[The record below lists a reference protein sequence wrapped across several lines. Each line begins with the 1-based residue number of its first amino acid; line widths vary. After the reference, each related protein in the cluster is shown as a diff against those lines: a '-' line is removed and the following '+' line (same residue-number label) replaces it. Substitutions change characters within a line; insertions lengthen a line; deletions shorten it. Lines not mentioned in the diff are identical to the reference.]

1 IHIWMGRLDEAEAS
15 ARRLIA
21 LHDEHLRRCGRRLPI
36 AAFGYA
42 RLSEVLLQRN
52 QLPQALAAAQES
64 RALAEPWQQMDAL
77 FESYTHLARAFHAGG
92 DAASAL
98 ALLHRLEYLIRD
110 RSLWLTSM
118 TQMEQAR
125 LYLASP
131 QDPSG
136 IERAYSWA
144 AAHPLPA
151 EGKLVFRDHAL
162 YLTHTLLMLHEAAT
176 DRQSAYNGRGLI
188 DRLLPLL
195 EASGA
200 FGLALQAS
208 VLGALL
214 DAALGEVDSAL
225 GRLLMCLRQ
234 AEPQGYVRLFVDHGA
249 PMYSL
254 LTRVPATEPTYA
266 YARELLGALASPS
279 PPTVSPARP
288 AQASLVEPL
297 SDRELDVLRLL
308 ATALTAAEIADE
320 LCVATSTVRSH
331 TKAIYGKLGVHT
343 RLEAIDAARG
353 LGLIPS
359 L

>member
-1 IHIWMGRLDEAEAS
+1 
-15 ARRLIA
+15 
-21 LHDEHLRRCGRRLPI
+21 
-36 AAFGYA
+36 
-42 RLSEVLLQRN
+42 
-52 QLPQALAAAQES
+52 
-64 RALAEPWQQMDAL
+64 MDAL

-98 ALLHRLEYLIRD
+98 ALLHRLDYLLRD

-125 LYLASP
+125 LGLACP

-144 AAHPLPA
+144 ASHPLPA
-151 EGKLVFRDHAL
+151 DGKLIFRDHAL
-162 YLTHTLLMLHEAAT
+162 YLTHAQLMLHEAAT
-176 DRQSAYNGRGLI
+176 DRQSAHNGRGLI

-214 DAALGEVDSAL
+214 DAALGEADAAL
-225 GRLLMCLRQ
+225 DRLLMCLRQ

-249 PMYSL
+249 PMHGL
-254 LTRVPATEPTYA
+254 LARVPAAEPTYA
-266 YARELLGALASPS
+266 YARELLSALTPPS
-279 PPTVSPARP
+279 PLAVSPAHPSP
-288 AQASLVEPL
+288 AALVEPL
-297 SDRELDVLRLL
+297 SERELDVLRLL
-308 ATALTAAEIADE
+308 ATTLSSGEIADE

-359 L
+359 P